1 MFVDLENTKGE
12 WFDFRMSSVDPNTG
26 DIVWGEPVKG
36 VRVQIRSWKPFFDD
50 QINSRERIVEWK
62 INPKTRQNE
71 RHSNLKDLTI
81 AEIKKQKDDA
91 IDYAITGLEGWN
103 DKKTRKVIE
112 CTRANKIALMQKD
125 FFDRFFADCQ
135 QAIDSRSVE
144 EETTK
149 NSVSGPVI

>member
-103 DKKTRKVIE
+103 DKGYRMHKSK
-112 CTRANKIALMQKD
+112 
-125 FFDRFFADCQ
+125 
-135 QAIDSRSVE
+135 
-144 EETTK
+144 
-149 NSVSGPVI
+149 